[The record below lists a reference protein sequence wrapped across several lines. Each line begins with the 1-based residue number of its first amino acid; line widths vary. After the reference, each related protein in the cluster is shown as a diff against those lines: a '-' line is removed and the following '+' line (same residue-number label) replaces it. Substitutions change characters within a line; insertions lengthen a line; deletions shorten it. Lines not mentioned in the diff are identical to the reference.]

1 MNNSFLFFSD
11 FNTETSNTSQ
21 LNSENPDSG
30 KPLWREIFEKSQL
43 IMTCFGIV
51 ANIATIITLMFNGR
65 EFSPAIGFL
74 LKHQSFIDAL
84 VCLFTAILMVAKPMW
99 VPGKIQRKDG

>member
-11 FNTETSNTSQ
+11 FNNGTETSNTSQ

-65 EFSPAIGFL
+65 EFSPAMSSSKTPVFYR
-74 LKHQSFIDAL
+74 
-84 VCLFTAILMVAKPMW
+84 C
-99 VPGKIQRKDG
+99 PGLPFHCNPDGGQTDVGSR